1 MNKKAI
7 FEIGNI
13 IHIRNTFNKKT
24 LFRRLTPKEITKTE
38 EYKRFKFFNPEICR
52 LAEGDKN

>member
-13 IHIRNTFNKKT
+13 IHVRYKDFFKREK
-24 LFRRLTPKEITKTE
+24 LTPKEITKTF
-38 EYKRFKFFNPEICR
+38 EYKIFKKQNPELCN
-52 LAEGDKN
+52 LAEQ